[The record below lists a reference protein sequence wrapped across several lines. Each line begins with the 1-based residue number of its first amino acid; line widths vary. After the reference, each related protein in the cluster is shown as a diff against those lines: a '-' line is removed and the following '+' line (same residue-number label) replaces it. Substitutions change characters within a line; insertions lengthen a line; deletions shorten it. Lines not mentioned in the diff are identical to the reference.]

1 MEKNNNNDVKQL
13 QQTPSTMVVDPE
25 TLKEVPLLSTMTAL
39 RHIITKPGLE
49 FVVEQIAGDDET
61 QSNYYASGIDGS
73 SRGGIGQLT
82 ALNKPQRKRVTLDK
96 EYFDCVNKADK
107 ELLQTG
113 IRLRSEIQRT
123 QCSKP
128 TTTAS
133 ASASTSTV
141 GSSSQVVSDA
151 VSTNSVSDP
160 SLLWFCDTNE
170 KDGTLAK
177 FEKISLDLF
186 LRNLDSDERD
196 DDDAVASSTRNN
208 KKSVLTLVDLEKRRQ
223 IDLQKEIKIQHRN

>member
-1 MEKNNNNDVKQL
+1 M
-13 QQTPSTMVVDPE
+13 
-25 TLKEVPLLSTMTAL
+25 
-39 RHIITKPGLE
+39 
-49 FVVEQIAGDDET
+49 
-61 QSNYYASGIDGS
+61 
-73 SRGGIGQLT
+73 
-82 ALNKPQRKRVTLDK
+82 TLDK

-133 ASASTSTV
+133 ASTSTV

-151 VSTNSVSDP
+151 STTNSVSDP

-186 LRNLDSDERD
+186 LRNLDYDERD
-196 DDDAVASSTRNN
+196 DDEAVATASTRN
-208 KKSVLTLVDLEKRRQ
+208 KKSSLTLVDLEKRRQ
-223 IDLQKEIKIQHRN
+223 IDLQKEILQQQQEEEQQQRTRGGNIAAKIKKQQPPMKIGQAASSQNVLDDEEMMLRRLQ